1 MPVYPGAQRS
11 HFFISA
17 CCWFELCENIWLRM
31 NTDWG
36 GGGRLPELG
45 RKNELPHERSGGFLL
60 GKTRPNRP
68 EAPGRDRP
76 EGQVSCFFGF
86 LFRGT
91 GGRGRNELPGGR
103 EAASLGRRRVTDSA
117 IFPDL
122 ISGRRRLG
130 CTEMGWVARGLRNE
144 SL

>member
-1 MPVYPGAQRS
+1 
-11 HFFISA
+11 
-17 CCWFELCENIWLRM
+17 M

-45 RKNELPHERSGGFLL
+45 RKNELPRERSGGFLL
-60 GKTRPNRP
+60 GKTRPTRP

-76 EGQVSCFFGF
+76 ARPVSCFLIL
-86 LFRGT
+86 LFRGA
-91 GGRGRNELPGGR
+91 GGRKKNELPGGR
-103 EAASLGRRRVTDSA
+103 EAASLGRRRVTNFA

-130 CTEMGWVARGLRNE
+130 CTE
-144 SL
+144 